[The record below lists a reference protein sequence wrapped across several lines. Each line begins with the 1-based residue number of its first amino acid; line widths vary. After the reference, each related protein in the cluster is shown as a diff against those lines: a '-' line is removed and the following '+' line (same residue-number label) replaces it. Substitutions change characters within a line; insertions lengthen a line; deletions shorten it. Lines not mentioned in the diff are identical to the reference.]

1 VSLRFLDTLIGCG
14 ISGAKGLPRRMLVL
28 AAIKQIGSYNS
39 RNSFDIARLRSQLDL
54 LKADDER

>member
-1 VSLRFLDTLIGCG
+1 VSLRFLDMLIGCG

-39 RNSFDIARLRSQLDL
+39 RSSFDIARIEVSVGFAESR
-54 LKADDER
+54 